1 MRMLR
6 RLGGE
11 FGSPAWGIT
20 RDTNGSLIG
29 HWFIISRSLLGC

>member
-11 FGSPAWGIT
+11 FGGPAWGVT
-20 RDTNGSLIG
+20 RDANETFIG
-29 HWFIISRSLLGC
+29 HWFIISRSPVG